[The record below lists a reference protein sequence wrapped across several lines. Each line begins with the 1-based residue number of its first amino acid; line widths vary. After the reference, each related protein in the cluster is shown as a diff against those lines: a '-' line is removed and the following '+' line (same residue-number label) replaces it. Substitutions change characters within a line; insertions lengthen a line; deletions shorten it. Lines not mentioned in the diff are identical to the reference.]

1 MISFTK
7 VKLPY
12 GWLGNMSPYPVEY
25 EGKHYRTTESLF
37 QCMRFEGYPEVQKII
52 MAQKSPMGAKMKAKK
67 FRRELGVKINMGD
80 AADLERMII
89 CLRLKLNQHFKL
101 KEMLM
106 LTGDSIIIEDSS
118 KRPNESGLIW
128 GAALIDGEWVG
139 KNVLGE
145 LWMNLREELREEMKK
160 AA

>member
-25 EGKHYRTTESLF
+25 EGKYYRTTEALF

-80 AADLERMII
+80 EADLERMRI
-89 CLRLKLNQHFKL
+89 CLRLKINQHNNL
-101 KEMLM
+101 KEMLL

-139 KNVLGE
+139 KNVLGK

>member
-1 MISFTK
+1 
-7 VKLPY
+7 
-12 GWLGNMSPYPVEY
+12 
-25 EGKHYRTTESLF
+25 
-37 QCMRFEGYPEVQKII
+37 
-52 MAQKSPMGAKMKAKK
+52 
-67 FRRELGVKINMGD
+67 
-80 AADLERMII
+80 MII

-139 KNVLGE
+139 KNVLGK